1 MLTFYL
7 FVFLGFCFFAGI
19 SIFVFISSFV
29 PETSPVKPDGTDNLD
44 EITGK
49 AFGAPLCLVY
59 SYLAL
64 FIVQLMLDS
73 KNEFLVSIKSLISVL
88 ETPIMFLSAF
98 LFIYCL
104 ILGIKL
110 FKQIETKELSYPSL
124 LSVGII
130 LISSGFI
137 YFLVLLIMIP
147 FYVSRCKKRKK
158 LQQIIKKAENQKL

>member
-19 SIFVFISSFV
+19 SVFVSSFV
-29 PETSPVKPDGTDNLD
+29 PETSPVKSDGTDNLD

-59 SYLAL
+59 SYLSL

-124 LSVGII
+124 LSVEII

-147 FYVSRCKKRKK
+147 FYVSRCKKRRK

>member
-1 MLTFYL
+1 
-7 FVFLGFCFFAGI
+7 
-19 SIFVFISSFV
+19 
-29 PETSPVKPDGTDNLD
+29 
-44 EITGK
+44 
-49 AFGAPLCLVY
+49 
-59 SYLAL
+59 
-64 FIVQLMLDS
+64 MLDS

-104 ILGIKL
+104 ILGVKL

-137 YFLVLLIMIP
+137 YFLVFLIAIP
-147 FYVSRCKKRKK
+147 FYVSRCKKRRK
-158 LQQIIKKAENQKL
+158 LQQIIKTAENQKS

>member
-19 SIFVFISSFV
+19 SVFVFISSFV
-29 PETSPVKPDGTDNLD
+29 PETSPVKSDGTDNLD

-59 SYLAL
+59 SYLGL

-88 ETPIMFLSAF
+88 ETPIMFLVAF

-104 ILGIKL
+104 ILGVKL
-110 FKQIETKELSYPSL
+110 SKQIETRELSCPSL
-124 LSVGII
+124 LSIGII
-130 LISSGFI
+130 LISTVFI
-137 YFLVLLIMIP
+137 YFLVFLIIIP
-147 FYVSRCKKRKK
+147 FYVSRCKKRRK
-158 LQQIIKKAENQKL
+158 LQQIIKTVENQKS

>member
-44 EITGK
+44 EIAGK

-73 KNEFLVSIKSLISVL
+73 KNEFLVSIRSLISVL

-104 ILGIKL
+104 ILGVKL
-110 FKQIETKELSYPSL
+110 SKQIETRELSYPSL
-124 LSVGII
+124 LTVGII
-130 LISSGFI
+130 FISSGFI
-137 YFLVLLIMIP
+137 YLLVFLITIP
-147 FYVSRCKKRKK
+147 FYVSRCKKRRK
-158 LQQIIKKAENQKL
+158 LQQMINKTENQKS